1 MNILQSNAKLVNDI
15 KEHNALLNQL
25 EQVNSEDNTSFNEL
39 RALNLDVKYYENQGQ
54 LFFLH
59 EKKVMP
65 KFLEHVY
72 DQEPWEVYRAEA
84 WGFCFVGTAE
94 GVNIEI
100 AKMQLEKESDRI
112 IKRSR
117 ALAKQAKEKEQE
129 ITKQLD
135 EMTATDL
142 LQLTHDSNLAYEWC
156 SKHYPTDQL

>member
-1 MNILQSNAKLVNDI
+1 
-15 KEHNALLNQL
+15 
-25 EQVNSEDNTSFNEL
+25 
-39 RALNLDVKYYENQGQ
+39 
-54 LFFLH
+54 
-59 EKKVMP
+59 MP

-94 GVNIEI
+94 AVNIAI